1 MNRSEPHKD
10 VGKSRPQGNRI
21 HADPLGASIS
31 TQIIRQN
38 HGIRQRQVTGLSQAN
53 LNVTSI
59 SAFKR
64 ESWFPPPQSS
74 VVSFSAKWL
83 QHESTLENTT
93 RSSYP

>member
-10 VGKSRPQGNRI
+10 RGKSRPQGNRI
-21 HADPLGASIS
+21 HADPLEASIS

-64 ESWFPPPQSS
+64 VSWLPPPQSS

-83 QHESTLENTT
+83 
-93 RSSYP
+93 